1 MRASLLASAIARTLW
16 CKRCAAAAI
25 QGWRPW
31 RAQVAGLSSTT
42 RAAWTK
48 RVRKYLMPRL
58 EILPR
63 MVRSPVEIC
72 LGTRPSQA
80 AKSRP
85 LENASPAPI
94 AATIALE
101 MIGPTPGTLIKRSQP
116 ASRRARASISLDRR
130 SMRSSSRRQSAARS
144 SSTRTMRG
152 LTNQPLT
159 HTVQS
164 LQVELLGGPGCD
176 ELHRRALH
184 RLGDCLGIAE
194 VVLLPPRVGAHIFGW
209 HQPSVVA
216 KRCEFTAQ
224 VMCTDDMAAGW
235 RAVLLLGRETTSGVG
250 RSRHANRDPPRETS
264 SCRYRYR
271 SRRLQH

>member
-1 MRASLLASAIARTLW
+1 MRASLLARAIASTLW
-16 CKRCAAAAI
+16 CSRWAAASI

-31 RAQVAGLSSTT
+31 RSQVAGLSSTT
-42 RAAWTK
+42 RAAWTNS
-48 RVRKYLMPRL
+48 VRKYLLPRL

-101 MIGPTPGTLIKRSQP
+101 MIGPTPGALIEPTPVRSQVLEHP
-116 ASRRARASISLDRR
+116 HHA
-130 SMRSSSRRQSAARS
+130 RRQDITGRGENARQLRAQEAQALPNGNP
-144 SSTRTMRG
+144 TLQQEG
-152 LTNQPLT
+152 ADLIDDAGALTDQPLT

-164 LQVELLGGPGCD
+164 LQVELLGGLGCD

-194 VVLLPPRVGAHIFGW
+194 VVLLPPRVGAHILGW

-224 VMCTDDMAAGW
+224 VMCTDASLHPDQTWRQVGEPSFYLAA
-235 RAVLLLGRETTSGVG
+235 RPLL
-250 RSRHANRDPPRETS
+250 A
-264 SCRYRYR
+264 
-271 SRRLQH
+271 